1 MVYITRI
8 EKFSASH
15 RLYNPNLSEEENFN
29 IYGKCANK
37 NGHGHNYT
45 LEITLKG
52 EIDPKTGY
60 LFDLSLLK
68 KIIKQHIIDKVD
80 HKHLNYD
87 VDFLQNIIPTTE
99 NLAVAFW
106 QILSQHLPKN
116 LLYSVKVYE
125 TENNIAEY
133 RGE

>member
-60 LFDLSLLK
+60 LFDLSLL
-68 KIIKQHIIDKVD
+68 
-80 HKHLNYD
+80 
-87 VDFLQNIIPTTE
+87 
-99 NLAVAFW
+99 
-106 QILSQHLPKN
+106 
-116 LLYSVKVYE
+116 
-125 TENNIAEY
+125 
-133 RGE
+133 

>member
-106 QILSQHLPKN
+106 QILSQHLPKKSFIFRKS
-116 LLYSVKVYE
+116 L
-125 TENNIAEY
+125 
-133 RGE
+133 